1 MQVPLSG
8 RAPGQRP
15 DKRPRWPSRRTFSA
29 RSSLISAVRVWRA
42 RSSLPSSSTS
52 LLRAVFFRGA
62 ALASGRSRSLAKGTS
77 STGKS
82 FTTSTVLRFFPAEAW
97 LDLGSMSRRFL
108 FYTEEAFAHRFLI
121 VPKWASI
128 KDDEEVVAMLRVL
141 LSEGRLV
148 HGTVEG
154 EGRRKARRIVKEG
167 PTGLIV
173 TTTE

>member
-42 RSSLPSSSTS
+42 RSSLLSSSTS

-108 FYTEEAFAHRFLI
+108 FYTEEVFAHRFLI
-121 VPKWASI
+121 VPEWASI
-128 KDDEEVVAMLRVL
+128 KDDEEVVAMLRAPVRRAPRPRNCR
-141 LSEGRLV
+141 GR
-148 HGTVEG
+148 
-154 EGRRKARRIVKEG
+154 G
-167 PTGLIV
+167 PTQG
-173 TTTE
+173 